1 MLNLGSFSAKITLA
15 MRLAYGMA
23 LIAVLFTPFGVY
35 HSRVEP
41 YIVGSLWGYN
51 LPIGYIGLALGMLM
65 LLFPKTILA
74 KKASLG
80 VALVVTG
87 FFLIGSL
94 YLIPKESFINW
105 INGTN
110 FSGSQIDVDF
120 AIGNAITLFM
130 GLFSIIAGIV
140 ARLSAH
146 TLKKKG
152 I

>member
-1 MLNLGSFSAKITLA
+1 MLG
-15 MRLAYGMA
+15 A
-23 LIAVLFTPFGVY
+23 LLIMPFGVY

-51 LPIGYIGLALGMLM
+51 LPIGYIGLILGMLVI
-65 LLFPKTILA
+65 LFPRTVLA
-74 KKASLG
+74 RKSSFG
-80 VALVVTG
+80 VAMVVIG
-87 FFLIGSL
+87 FSLIGSV
-94 YLIPKESFINW
+94 YLVPRESLINW

-140 ARLSAH
+140 ARLSVH
-146 TLKKKG
+146 SLKKKG